1 MSQHQKTNTLSHLFP
16 FHSLSEPLS
25 RPLGEQGGGGR
36 PVVHRGVRRRQFNFL
51 FLVTFLFF
59 KQAAYLES

>member
-25 RPLGEQGGGGR
+25 RPLGTGR
-36 PVVHRGVRRRQFNFL
+36 EKEAGSSLRNKTKSVKFSFSGDLSL
-51 FLVTFLFF
+51 F
-59 KQAAYLES
+59 